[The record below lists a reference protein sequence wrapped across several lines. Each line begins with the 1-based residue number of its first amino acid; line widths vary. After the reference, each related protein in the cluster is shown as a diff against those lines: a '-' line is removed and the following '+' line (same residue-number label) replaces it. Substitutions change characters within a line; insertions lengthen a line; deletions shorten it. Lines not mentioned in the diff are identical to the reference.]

1 MLLLQA
7 VATMRSRKKDVDTW
21 RTRLGNRPGVVY
33 KTDPLAGHTF
43 VEGEAWRR
51 RRTTS
56 ARIAS
61 RGT

>member
-1 MLLLQA
+1 
-7 VATMRSRKKDVDTW
+7 MRSRKKDVDTW